1 MMNTMKNTMAKW
13 MRVRVGVLVV
23 LLAFLVGLMGVIAH
37 QENQLEVLQGQLTQA
52 QVVNKQQAQKASEP
66 IKIEADGKLHT
77 IKTNL
82 FEIDVYNYDDANF
95 DATITPRMGRLLG
108 EQGPHAQGL
117 ELYSVSRDAKGM
129 TVIQ

>member
-1 MMNTMKNTMAKW
+1 MNTVKVVLAKW
-13 MRVRVGVLVV
+13 IKVRAGVLVV

-37 QENQLEVLQGQLTQA
+37 QENQLEVLQGQLTHA

-66 IKIEADGKLHT
+66 IKIEADGKVHT

-82 FEIDVYNYDDANF
+82 FEIEVYNYDNANF
-95 DATITPRMGRLLG
+95 DATITPRVGRLLG
-108 EQGPHAQGL
+108 EQGPNAQGL
-117 ELYSVSRDAKGM
+117 ELYNFSRGAKGI